1 MSGARNVK
9 GGLILLSGG
18 LAAGLAMSAYAFQ
31 PMVPVPP
38 GLLHYDDLPR
48 RLIRLAHI
56 AAIML
61 PLINIAVGPWIDRV
75 RVSRH
80 AREAASWL
88 LLLGAITL
96 PCALAVE
103 AAVPTAISLHLSA
116 LPAVAFCAGLFI
128 VSVGACRTSITSLEA
143 HHATAERDGTEDH
156 RDRRRPFQAA
166 RGDA

>member
-9 GGLILLSGG
+9 GGLILLSVG

-38 GLLHYDDLPR
+38 GLAHYDDLPR

-61 PLINIAVGPWIDRV
+61 PLINITVGPWVDRV
-75 RVSRH
+75 RLSRH
-80 AREAASWL
+80 AREVASWL

-103 AAVPTAISLHLSA
+103 AVMPTAIWLHLSA

-128 VSVGACRTSITSLEA
+128 VSVGAYRTSLTNMEA
-143 HHATAERDGTEDH
+143 YNATAERDGTEDH
-156 RDRRRPFQAA
+156 RDRRRPLQAA
-166 RGDA
+166 PGDA